1 MLSSLFCTKQLES
14 VSNSAQ
20 SWRLRVFASLC
31 ELCAKALLGTLSLVS
46 RKARKD
52 SQRREGYRRL
62 LTALLLVLICSSF
75 GCNGSQGAKN
85 ANSSAAS
92 KQNGNGNANV
102 ESKAAIGQPSRIDIK
117 EPERYGAAITI
128 SAQDVAGG
136 APASM
141 ATQQFGFAKLGADRR
156 WAFSFPQPLGQV
168 AYLEKSGLKYLV
180 MFDHK
185 QYTELTADTLTFQM
199 AALSP
204 GAVAEHLKPR
214 MQFEKSD
221 AEPLNGRAVIKYRL
235 AAARGDSNESDGA
248 IFVDS
253 ETGLPLRSD
262 FNTSPQAGTRT
273 RVIVEARDLQ
283 LNPDR
288 SQFDVPAGM
297 KKITT
302 QEAKQQ
308 IEEFISRL
316 RVFADIV
323 SGSRPASVAIA
334 DKPAINSN
342 PHVRRVRRRK

>member
-1 MLSSLFCTKQLES
+1 MPSSRLEPILNP
-14 VSNSAQ
+14 VQSAC
-20 SWRLRVFASLC
+20 L
-31 ELCAKALLGTLSLVS
+31 
-46 RKARKD
+46 
-52 SQRREGYRRL
+52 YRRTL
-62 LTALLLVLICSSF
+62 AALLLVLTCSSF
-75 GCNGSQGAKN
+75 GCTGSQGAKN
-85 ANSSAAS
+85 ANSAAAAA
-92 KQNGNGNANV
+92 KQDANGNANA
-102 ESKAAIGQPSRIDIK
+102 ESRPASSQPSPIDIK

-128 SAQDVAGG
+128 SAQDIAGG

-156 WAFSFPQPLGQV
+156 WAFNFPEPLGQV

-180 MFDHK
+180 LFDHK
-185 QYTELTADTLTFQM
+185 QYAELTPDLLPFSMT
-199 AALSP
+199 ALSP
-204 GAVAEHLKPR
+204 GAIAEHLRPR
-214 MQFEKSD
+214 MQFERPD

-235 AAARGDSNESDGA
+235 AAARDDSSESDGA

-288 SQFDVPAGM
+288 SQFDVPSGM

-308 IEEFISRL
+308 IGELVSRL
-316 RVFADIV
+316 RNFVDIL
-323 SGSRPASVAIA
+323 SGARPASVAIA
-334 DKPAINSN
+334 DKVDMNSN
-342 PHVRRVRRRK
+342 PQVRRARPRK

>member
-1 MLSSLFCTKQLES
+1 MPSSLVCTEWLES
-14 VSNSAQ
+14 VSYSTQ
-20 SWRLRVFASLC
+20 SSCV
-31 ELCAKALLGTLSLVS
+31 
-46 RKARKD
+46 
-52 SQRREGYRRL
+52 YRRTL
-62 LTALLLVLICSSF
+62 IASLLVLLCCSF
-75 GCNGSQGAKN
+75 GCTGSQGAKN
-85 ANSSAAS
+85 ANSTAAAGKQSGTGTANAESRSAS
-92 KQNGNGNANV
+92 
-102 ESKAAIGQPSRIDIK
+102 GQSSGIDIK
-117 EPERYGAAITI
+117 EPERYGVAITI
-128 SAQDVAGG
+128 SAQDIAGG

-156 WAFSFPQPLGQV
+156 WAFNLPEPLGQV

-180 MFDHK
+180 LFDHK
-185 QYTELTADTLTFQM
+185 QYTELTPDSLPFSMT
-199 AALSP
+199 ALSP
-204 GAVAEHLKPR
+204 GAIAEHLKPR

-221 AEPLNGRAVIKYRL
+221 AEPLNGRAVLKYRV
-235 AAARGDSNESDGA
+235 APSRDDSTESDGV

-308 IEEFISRL
+308 IGEFVSRL
-316 RVFADIV
+316 RVFTEIV
-323 SGSRPASVAIA
+323 NGARPASAALA
-334 DKPAINSN
+334 DQPATNED
-342 PHVRRVRRRK
+342 RRGRRRK

>member
-1 MLSSLFCTKQLES
+1 MIQGERLPELDSQSSMLRTVKEDRMPSSLFCTERLES
-14 VSNSAQ
+14 TSYSRQ
-20 SWRLRVFASLC
+20 SRYVYRRTLVA
-31 ELCAKALLGTLSLVS
+31 LSL
-46 RKARKD
+46 
-52 SQRREGYRRL
+52 L
-62 LTALLLVLICSSF
+62 LICSTF
-75 GCNGSQGAKN
+75 GCTGSQSTKN
-85 ANSSAAS
+85 ANSAAAAA
-92 KQNGNGNANV
+92 KQPANGNANA
-102 ESKAAIGQPSRIDIK
+102 ESRATSSQPSHIDIK
-117 EPERYGAAITI
+117 EPERYSAAITI
-128 SAQDVAGG
+128 SAQDIAGG

-156 WAFSFPQPLGQV
+156 WAFNFPEPLGQV

-180 MFDHK
+180 LFDHK
-185 QYTELTADTLTFQM
+185 QYAELTPDLLPFSMTT
-199 AALSP
+199 LSP
-204 GAVAEHLKPR
+204 GAIAEHLRPR

-221 AEPLNGRAVIKYRL
+221 AEPLNGRAVLKYRV
-235 AAARGDSNESDGA
+235 ASSHDDSTESDGA

-308 IEEFISRL
+308 IGEFVSRL
-316 RVFADIV
+316 HVFADIV
-323 SGSRPASVAIA
+323 SGSRPASVAVS
-334 DKPAINSN
+334 DKAVTNSN
-342 PHVRRVRRRK
+342 HQVRRVRPRK